1 MRQLEAD
8 QLAEESRLSGSEK
21 ATNGDHSNGDANGN
35 GHGNTSSEPT
45 TPPGQ
50 EESNGATATATKEA
64 VAPIGQGREMANG
77 AKSMP
82 ASRRASGYG
91 TFGMEKLSLS
101 VMDEGTGRNK
111 WEEEEVDDQGAH
123 SESWCKLA
131 NSIQL
136 TQGRLCQ
143 VRRRR

>member
-8 QLAEESRLSGSEK
+8 QLAEETMLAGSGK
-21 ATNGDHSNGDANGN
+21 GAANGN
-35 GHGNTSSEPT
+35 GDHAAGANGATNSAPT
-45 TPPGQ
+45 TPPGH
-50 EESNGATATATKEA
+50 ENGNGPSTDGAAKEA
-64 VAPIGQGREMANG
+64 VAPIGQGRELANG

-101 VMDEGTGRNK
+101 VMDEGTGRPGQ

-123 SESWCKLA
+123 SEY
-131 NSIQL
+131 
-136 TQGRLCQ
+136 CQ
-143 VRRRR
+143 SVREPKNLD

>member
-8 QLAEESRLSGSEK
+8 QLAEETRLAGSGK
-21 ATNGDHSNGDANGN
+21 GTNGDHVANGN
-35 GHGNTSSEPT
+35 TNSEPT
-45 TPPGQ
+45 TPPGH
-50 EESNGATATATKEA
+50 ENGNGDSTAPKEA

-101 VMDEGTGRNK
+101 VMDEGTGRQGK

-123 SESWCKLA
+123 SMSAHQSLFLHII
-131 NSIQL
+131 S
-136 TQGRLCQ
+136 
-143 VRRRR
+143 

>member
-21 ATNGDHSNGDANGN
+21 ATTNGDHPNGNSNGN
-35 GHGNTSSEPT
+35 GSGNSNGNGNGNTTSAPT

-50 EESNGATATATKEA
+50 EDSNGATTNAKEA
-64 VAPIGQGREMANG
+64 VAPIGQGREVANG

-123 SESWCKLA
+123 SESCCA
-131 NSIQL
+131 GSVNSSK
-136 TQGRLCQ
+136 THHG
-143 VRRRR
+143 